1 MLISVSYRVT
11 TRMLTRVVS
20 KYLIFAVRYLVG
32 RCVVAGLLPTPQ
44 SHAKYV
50 ASQKEETSCPE
61 PNIVLVFTEG
71 REEDLFMTRAQCT
84 VKCLWD

>member
-61 PNIVLVFTEG
+61 PNIVWFLQKAERKTF
-71 REEDLFMTRAQCT
+71 L
-84 VKCLWD
+84 